1 MPGPDDPSHAGQA
14 NPDLA
19 EPAAALSEARGVV
32 VLTGAGVSAES
43 GIPTFRDTMEGLW
56 ASFDPQELATREAF
70 ARDPETVT
78 RWYDHRRLGC
88 AACEP
93 NPGHL
98 ALAAIEREVLARGGS
113 FTLLTQNVD
122 GLHRRAGNADPVE
135 LHGSIMTW
143 RCSRTDQPVSPPAPP
158 APWPEFPPMSPAGAP
173 VRPDVVWF
181 GEALPEAALERAFG
195 AMATCDLLMS
205 VGTSAVVY
213 PAAGFIEVAANNGA
227 RTIEVNPQATPMS
240 AIVTW
245 SLRGPSATI
254 LPRLVA
260 HAFGG

>member
-1 MPGPDDPSHAGQA
+1 MSGERDDLGAP
-14 NPDLA
+14 A
-19 EPAAALSEARGVV
+19 EALREARGVV

-43 GIPTFRDTMEGLW
+43 GIPTFRDTMQGLW
-56 ASFDPQELATREAF
+56 ASFDPEQLATPEAF
-70 ARDPETVT
+70 ERDPELVT

-98 ALAAIEREVLARGGS
+98 ALARLEREVCARGGS

-122 GLHRRAGNADPVE
+122 GLHRRAGNTEPVE

-143 RCSRTDQPVSPPAPP
+143 RCSRTGEPVAPPSPPT
-158 APWPEFPPMSPAGAP
+158 PWPEFPPRSPRGAP

-181 GEALPEAALERAFG
+181 GEMLPEKALERSFEALSS
-195 AMATCDLLMS
+195 CDLLMS

-213 PAAGFIEVAANNGA
+213 PAAGFIEVAASRGA
-227 RTIEVNPQATPMS
+227 RTIEVNPQDTPMS
-240 AIVTW
+240 GIVTW
-245 SLRGPSATI
+245 ALRGPSAKI
-254 LPRLVA
+254 LPAIVEL
-260 HAFGG
+260 AFA